1 MKREQFNIVE
11 EYVTGFKH
19 ATERLIELDAPAPA
33 KWIPHLFIS
42 GAKSSYPIWAERQRS
57 NLQTDKTIKVE
68 LLMSDLIDDNIIR
81 DKESKPTGSA
91 LTSKDKD
98 KEKDKKGKD
107 KKDKKDKKSKDKKCK
122 NCGQLN
128 PKHSEDNCMATN
140 TEKRKE

>member
-1 MKREQFNIVE
+1 VE
-11 EYVTGFKH
+11 EYITGFKH
-19 ATERLIELDAPAPA
+19 TTERLIELDTPAPA
-33 KWIPHLFIS
+33 KWIPHLFIL

-68 LLMSDLIDDNIIR
+68 LLMSDLINDNIIQ

-98 KEKDKKGKD
+98 KDGKDKDKKATD

-122 NCGQLN
+122 NCGQPN
-128 PKHSEDNCMATN
+128 PKHSEDNCIATN